1 MDAMVEV
8 LKTLQSQAAELC
20 PQCLSDYIADNAV
33 LLGDLIKVTDT
44 MASVR
49 QYSAENEQVYQAAF
63 EQMMT
68 AALVIAVFTGELS
81 HRPVPFAVAAS
92 LN

>member
-1 MDAMVEV
+1 
-8 LKTLQSQAAELC
+8 
-20 PQCLSDYIADNAV
+20 
-33 LLGDLIKVTDT
+33 
-44 MASVR
+44 
-49 QYSAENEQVYQAAF
+49 
-63 EQMMT
+63 MMT

>member
-1 MDAMVEV
+1 

-20 PQCLSDYIADNAV
+20 PQCLGDYIADNAV
-33 LLGDLIKVTDT
+33 LLGDLIKVTDIMT
-44 MASVR
+44 SVR

-63 EQMMT
+63 QQMMT